1 MKKFIIVAISFIL
14 ILSFS
19 IPCFATTHG
28 NMHEYENHA
37 VYGQYCYSSDP
48 NVNVSTL
55 TNGKYIIETAS
66 GLIVTVV
73 PENPN
78 SELLLVVRTIPKTDE
93 AYSWFEKCFQSFDG
107 NIIPLDIYY
116 VDADG
121 NRINIYDDILI
132 EINSN
137 DKVNKVFTL
146 STDGVVN
153 IVTHLDLR
161 TNIFDIVSGHR
172 RYEACKKLGMK
183 TIPAIFKEMSYDE
196 AVIAMVDS
204 NLQREHILPSEKARA
219 LKMKTE
225 AMKRTAGRPSKN

>member
-1 MKKFIIVAISFIL
+1 M
-14 ILSFS
+14 LSFS
-19 IPCFATTHG
+19 IPCFAATYG
-28 NMHEYENHA
+28 NVHECENHA
-37 VYGQYCYSSDP
+37 VYGQYRYSADP
-48 NVNVSTL
+48 NVYMCIL

-73 PENPN
+73 PKNPD
-78 SELLLVVRTIPKTDE
+78 SQLRFVVRIIPKTDE

-107 NIIPLDIYY
+107 NIISLDIYY

-153 IVTHLDLR
+153 SIDSTI
-161 TNIFDIVSGHR
+161 TSTAVSFKANGKG
-172 RYEACKKLGMK
+172 YYVLCSENQKISN
-183 TIPAIFKEMSYDE
+183 TIPEKTNNDVPKTNDLNIVCISAFLMVFSAIFASVSLLVYRKKNRKEQN
-196 AVIAMVDS
+196 V
-204 NLQREHILPSEKARA
+204 
-219 LKMKTE
+219 
-225 AMKRTAGRPSKN
+225 

>member
-1 MKKFIIVAISFIL
+1 MKKFIIVAISLIL
-14 ILSFS
+14 ILTFS
-19 IPCFATTHG
+19 IPCFAATYG

-37 VYGQYCYSSDP
+37 VYGQYRYSSDP
-48 NVNVSTL
+48 NVYMCTL

-73 PENPN
+73 PKNPD
-78 SELLLVVRTIPKTDE
+78 SQLRLVVRIIPKTDE

-146 STDGVVN
+146 STDGVVDSIDSTITSTAVSFEANGKGYYVLFFENQKNNNTVPEKPNNDVPKTNDLN
-153 IVTHLDLR
+153 IVCISTFLM
-161 TNIFDIVSGHR
+161 IFS
-172 RYEACKKLGMK
+172 
-183 TIPAIFKEMSYDE
+183 AIFASVSLLVYRKKK
-196 AVIAMVDS
+196 
-204 NLQREHILPSEKARA
+204 REEQ
-219 LKMKTE
+219 
-225 AMKRTAGRPSKN
+225 NV